1 MKKKLIFIA
10 VLAAV
15 CAAFTGCSGKAG
27 NSGSNSDSAAASNP
41 TSADN
46 AESVSYSDK
55 TAKLMDEV
63 EFPKGMVEMSENNL
77 KMYGI
82 DAADTADYSGYLC
95 ASGAMPDEFG
105 IFEAVDA
112 DAADRIKSALESR
125 IESQR
130 KTYTDYTPD
139 EVYKLDDSF
148 VEINGNVVCYA
159 ICADNSKAKEIF
171 AE

>member
-1 MKKKLIFIA
+1 MKKKLVFIA
-10 VLAAV
+10 ALATV
-15 CAAFTGCSGKAG
+15 CAVFTGCGGKA
-27 NSGSNSDSAAASNP
+27 NSASNSDLSVTSDS
-41 TSADN
+41 TSADDN

-63 EFPKGMVEMSENNL
+63 EFPKGMVEMSADNL

-82 DAADTADYSGYLC
+82 DVSDTVNYSGYLC

-112 DAADRIKSALESR
+112 DAADRIKTALESR

-148 VEINGNVVCYA
+148 VEVNGNVVCYA